1 MRPVPVGV
9 PGELLVG
16 GPGLAQGY
24 VGRPDLT
31 AERFVPDVFGEA
43 GGRLYRTG
51 DRARWRADGTIE
63 FLGRVD
69 EQVKIRGYRVEPGEV
84 EVVIGDHPDVR
95 DVVVVARDGGPHGGK
110 RLVAYV
116 VAEGEFSATVLRA
129 WLRERVPDY
138 LVPSVFV
145 ALDRLPLTPNGK
157 VDRRGLPDPE
167 PETVGEAYVAPRTAV
182 EETLAAVWSGVLGVE
197 RVGVHD
203 NFFELGGDSILSLQ
217 IVARARAAG
226 LGIDVADVFAH
237 QSVAELAPVVRD
249 APAATLAE
257 QGVVT
262 GPVPLTP
269 IQRWFLAQDIP
280 DRDHWNWS
288 GMFELAPGTDPDRLA
303 VALDAVVAHHD
314 ALRIRFTP
322 ESQHNAGIE
331 ATGLL

>member
-1 MRPVPVGV
+1 M
-9 PGELLVG
+9 
-16 GPGLAQGY
+16 
-24 VGRPDLT
+24 
-31 AERFVPDVFGEA
+31 
-43 GGRLYRTG
+43 
-51 DRARWRADGTIE
+51 
-63 FLGRVD
+63 
-69 EQVKIRGYRVEPGEV
+69 
-84 EVVIGDHPDVR
+84 
-95 DVVVVARDGGPHGGK
+95 
-110 RLVAYV
+110 
-116 VAEGEFSATVLRA
+116 
-129 WLRERVPDY
+129 
-138 LVPSVFV
+138 FV

-167 PETVGEAYVAPRTAV
+167 PETTGEAYVAPRNAA
-182 EETLAAVWSGVLGVE
+182 EEALAAVWSQVLGVE

-217 IVARARAAG
+217 IVSRVRAAG

-237 QSVAELAPVVRD
+237 QTIAEFALAVRD
-249 APAATLAE
+249 TPAVSLAE

-262 GPVPLTP
+262 GPVPFTP

-288 GMFELAPGTDPDRLA
+288 GMFELAPGTDADRLA
-303 VALDAVVAHHD
+303 LALDAVVAHHD